1 MIIIGLTGGIGSGK
15 TTVGKMFQELGV
27 PVYNSDIRAKKLM
40 NSSKKI
46 RKELIELFG
55 EKAYIEKELN
65 RTFIAEKVFK
75 DKLLLEKL
83 NAIVHPKVRKDF
95 LKWSKKQSFGYV
107 IQETAL
113 LFENNAQDLYHA
125 VILVTAPTELRIER
139 ILKRDESSRQQVL
152 SRINNQLDDKEKIKL
167 ADYIIEN
174 IDLDQTAQKVLDL
187 HERILA
193 NYY

>member
-65 RTFIAEKVFK
+65 RAFIAEKVFK

-113 LFENNAQDLYHA
+113 LFENSAQDLYHA

-139 ILKRDESSRQQVL
+139 ILKRDQSSRQQVL
-152 SRINNQLDDKEKIKL
+152 SRINNQLDDKEKINL

-187 HERILA
+187 HKRILA